1 MSWWRHILFII
12 RNLNRRRA
20 ERDLDEEIRI
30 HMEMETQLN
39 LDDGLSPDEARYAA
53 MRTFGGEVLAK
64 ERSRAMWGFRT
75 IENLQ
80 QDLRYCIRAMGKNPS
95 FSLVV
100 VLTLALAIGSNTI
113 IFSVV
118 DAVLLRPLPY
128 TGSERLAEIW
138 RGSPDGTTLNTG
150 WGL

>member
-20 ERDLDEEIRI
+20 ERELDEEIRL

-39 LDDGLSPDEARYAA
+39 LNDGLSLEDARYAA
-53 MRTFGGEVLAK
+53 MRTFGGEMLAK
-64 ERSRAMWGFRT
+64 ERSREMWGFRML
-75 IENLQ
+75 ENLQ

-100 VLTLALAIGSNTI
+100 VLTLALGIGANTI

-128 TGSERLAEIW
+128 AGPDRLAEI
-138 RGSPDGTTLNTG
+138 
-150 WGL
+150 